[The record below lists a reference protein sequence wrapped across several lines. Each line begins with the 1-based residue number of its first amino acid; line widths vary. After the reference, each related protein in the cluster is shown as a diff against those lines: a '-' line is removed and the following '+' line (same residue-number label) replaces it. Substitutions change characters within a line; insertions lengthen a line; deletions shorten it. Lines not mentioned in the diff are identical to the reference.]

1 MNNILVLTK
10 FCDFKMAVIEVVIE
24 LCVMQ
29 FWLHARQIL

>member
-24 LCVMQ
+24 LCVVQ